1 MSVIKRL
8 KNTIERVFPPIVVT
22 FLKNQFGLVVIPYNK
37 RSVISDLFP
46 FKIKDTWDTH
56 FELLNLPS
64 LLNPENQ
71 LIPYWVRF
79 IFFDENGRIIY
90 EHKLKNVG
98 CNRITIN
105 IKELVNKYSSSG
117 YGTFACF
124 HEYYGNEDQTFGGFI
139 AERGYTGYQNKT
151 LSNMKGYVHGNLD
164 AIALG
169 FENNLSCL
177 GGYSRIKKYEFRLQ
191 HELTGA
197 SIYELG
203 FVNSSN
209 TEQRLIVFFTNQNL
223 DSEKVVLE
231 IPSRGIR
238 WYRRQLNENE
248 KGRINVVS
256 RLNLARPV
264 VFRHQEK
271 SFDVFH
277 G

>member
-8 KNTIERVFPPIVVT
+8 KSTIERLFPSIVVK
-22 FLKNQFGLVVIPYNK
+22 FLKNQFGLVVMPYDK
-37 RSVISDLFP
+37 KSVISDLFP

-71 LIPYWVRF
+71 LISYWVRF
-79 IFFDENGRIIY
+79 IFFDENGKIIH

-98 CNRITIN
+98 CNRNTVS
-105 IKELVNKYSSSG
+105 IKELVDKYSSSG

-124 HEYYGNEDQTFGGFI
+124 HEYFDNEDQTFGGFI
-139 AERGYTGYQNKT
+139 SERGYTGYQNKT

-164 AIALG
+164 AVALS
-169 FENNLSCL
+169 FENKLSCL
-177 GGYSRIKKYEFRLQ
+177 GGYSRIKKYDYRLQ
-191 HELTGA
+191 HELAGA

-203 FVNSSN
+203 FVNSSDID
-209 TEQRLIVFFTNQNL
+209 QRLIVFFTNQNL

-238 WYRRQLNENE
+238 WYKRKLKENE
-248 KGRINVVS
+248 KGRINIVS

-264 VFRHQEK
+264 IFRYQEK
-271 SFDVFH
+271 SFDIFH